1 MNYDYTQTDFSRGI
15 LSGLFAGL
23 IAAFANTIFVLV
35 YRSMSSFY
43 EFNGLDVTVIV
54 FGSVLQLITCGL
66 VFYLFVHYLKKGIIT
81 YQIIVLLITALI
93 FSAGIMVRR
102 SVMGEVPNDFIV
114 LVVGTQVI
122 IGGLAALF
130 IPYLFRHDKIIS

>member
-23 IAAFANTIFVLV
+23 IAAVANTVFVLV
-35 YRSMSSFY
+35 YRSISSFY

-66 VFYLFVHYLKKGIIT
+66 VFYFFVHYLKRGIIS
-81 YQIIVLLITALI
+81 YRIIVTIITALI

-102 SVMGEVPNDFIV
+102 SVIGDVPNNFIV

-122 IGGLAALF
+122 IGSLAVLF

>member
-23 IAAFANTIFVLV
+23 IAAVANTVFVLA

-66 VFYLFVHYLKKGIIT
+66 VFYLFVHYLKKGIMT

>member
-1 MNYDYTQTDFSRGI
+1 MNYDYAQTDFSRGI

-23 IAAFANTIFVLV
+23 IAAVVNTVFVLA

-43 EFNGLDVTVIV
+43 DFNGLDVTVIV
-54 FGSVLQLITCGL
+54 FGSILQLITCGL
-66 VFYLFVHYLKKGIIT
+66 VFYFFVHYLKKGIMT
-81 YQIIVLLITALI
+81 YRIIVLLITALI

-130 IPYLFRHDKIIS
+130 IPYLFSHDKIIS

>member
-23 IAAFANTIFVLV
+23 IAAVANTVFVLA

>member
-23 IAAFANTIFVLV
+23 IAAVANTVFVLA

-66 VFYLFVHYLKKGIIT
+66 VFYLFVHYLKKGIMT

-130 IPYLFRHDKIIS
+130 IPYLFMHDKIIS

>member
-1 MNYDYTQTDFSRGI
+1 MNYNYTQTDFSKGI

-23 IAAFANTIFVLV
+23 IAAVANTVFVLA
-35 YRSMSSFY
+35 YRNMSSFY

-54 FGSVLQLITCGL
+54 FGSILQLITCGL
-66 VFYLFVHYLKKGIIT
+66 VFYFFVHYLKKGIVS
-81 YQIIVLLITALI
+81 YRIIVLLITALI

-130 IPYLFRHDKIIS
+130 IPYLFRHDNIIS